1 MEKLLLITPP
11 FLQINCPYPATAYLK
26 GYLTRAGY
34 AVEQCDLSIE
44 TIEQIFSAK
53 FLQKVFETWNADT
66 DDENIRHIY
75 AQKDRY
81 CATIDSVMA
90 FLRGT
95 DPTLAHRICS
105 GTFLPQAGRFKSIG
119 DTESAFGMLGSTEC
133 ARYICT
139 LYLQDLSDYIRAT
152 ISENFEI
159 VRYGEQLA
167 AAIETFD
174 QIEPEITAPENAIE
188 REMTE
193 LLEKQLQRSQPTVV
207 GFNVPFPGCLLAA
220 LRCARYIRETRPEV
234 RIVLGGGYPTTEL
247 RNLSDKRIF
256 KYVDYIVLDDGEI
269 PLERILSGGE
279 LVHTYTRDGY
289 HSADAPLSH
298 AERGCPDFS
307 GLPHDKYVSL
317 LEVTNPMHRLWTDGR
332 WNKMVL
338 AHGCYW
344 ARCAFCDISL
354 DYIGHYDRVPA
365 PMLVDW
371 MERIISQTGN
381 HGFHFTDEAAPP
393 KILKEL
399 SLEILRRGLNVTWW
413 TNIRFEKSYTEDLCR
428 LMAAA
433 GCIAVSGGLE
443 VASDRLLKLMN
454 KGVTI
459 HQAACTLRNLSRA
472 GILSHTYLMY
482 GFPTETL
489 QETVDS
495 LEVVRQLFANELV
508 QSAFWHR
515 YAMTVHSPSGQHPEL
530 FGVRRR
536 NDALH
541 PFANNE
547 IRFVE
552 NRNYNL
558 KAAGES
564 LNTALQHYMY
574 GYELERP
581 VHKWFTGK
589 VPVTTVEPT
598 LIADCMI
605 EPDAARLYDEKR
617 RIIWIGSLPQRDE
630 EGIVL
635 FDQAAPKHLKF
646 KPEEADFLMDLIRSI
661 ADLSRTTTL
670 SEAAELFQKYS
681 ESSFLALYLSKK
693 WDILRSYGMLH
704 I

>member
-1 MEKLLLITPP
+1 
-11 FLQINCPYPATAYLK
+11 
-26 GYLTRAGY
+26 
-34 AVEQCDLSIE
+34 
-44 TIEQIFSAK
+44 
-53 FLQKVFETWNADT
+53 
-66 DDENIRHIY
+66 
-75 AQKDRY
+75 
-81 CATIDSVMA
+81 
-90 FLRGT
+90 
-95 DPTLAHRICS
+95 
-105 GTFLPQAGRFKSIG
+105 
-119 DTESAFGMLGSTEC
+119 
-133 ARYICT
+133 
-139 LYLQDLSDYIRAT
+139 
-152 ISENFEI
+152 
-159 VRYGEQLA
+159 
-167 AAIETFD
+167 
-174 QIEPEITAPENAIE
+174 
-188 REMTE
+188 
-193 LLEKQLQRSQPTVV
+193 
-207 GFNVPFPGCLLAA
+207 
-220 LRCARYIRETRPEV
+220 
-234 RIVLGGGYPTTEL
+234 
-247 RNLSDKRIF
+247 
-256 KYVDYIVLDDGEI
+256 
-269 PLERILSGGE
+269 
-279 LVHTYTRDGY
+279 
-289 HSADAPLSH
+289 
-298 AERGCPDFS
+298 
-307 GLPHDKYVSL
+307 
-317 LEVTNPMHRLWTDGR
+317 MHRLWTDGR

-371 MERIISQTGN
+371 MERIISQTGS

-515 YAMTVHSPSGQHPEL
+515 YAMTVHSPSGQHPEQ

-536 NDALH
+536 SDALH

-564 LNTALQHYMY
+564 LNTALHYMY

-681 ESSFLALYLSKK
+681 ESSFLALYLSRK

-704 I
+704 L